1 MNYKRRLILSLLAVV
16 VSVSTFAQD
25 NQRFSPERFEANLQE
40 YITKEAKLTPQE
52 AEKFFPVY
60 KEMRDKQRTIFFEQR
75 RQEMTKPQDEAA
87 CMKAIKDND
96 AYDLKLK
103 QIQQS
108 YHEKFLKML
117 PASKVYDIIKA
128 EDRFHRVMMKSWGR
142 GMRSGMR
149 TLPQGQGFSR

>member
-40 YITKEAKLTPQE
+40 YITKEAKLTAQE

-103 QIQQS
+103 QITYYQ
-108 YHEKFLKML
+108 HHL
-117 PASKVYDIIKA
+117 
-128 EDRFHRVMMKSWGR
+128 
-142 GMRSGMR
+142 
-149 TLPQGQGFSR
+149 